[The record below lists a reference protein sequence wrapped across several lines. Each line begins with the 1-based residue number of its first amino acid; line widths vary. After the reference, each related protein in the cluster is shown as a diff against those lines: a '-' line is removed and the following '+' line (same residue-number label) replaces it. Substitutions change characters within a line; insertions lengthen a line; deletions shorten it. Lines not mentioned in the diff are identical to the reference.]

1 MLKSI
6 WTGRESFNESSPAKS
21 LRRGHRGSPL
31 AIDPAKITV
40 EPRLSYL
47 PSPIKLHDYAGG
59 VMAAFGSVVEYI
71 GSLRGLPSSRKML
84 TARRPRARY
93 VVGVGPKLQMALMT
107 NIPTWVRD
115 QVLQRV
121 SGQP

>member
-1 MLKSI
+1 MNPLQQKAYDAVTAALPLRLIPRRSRSSLGCP
-6 WTGRESFNESSPAKS
+6 TSRAPSSFTTMP
-21 LRRGHRGSPL
+21 
-31 AIDPAKITV
+31 
-40 EPRLSYL
+40 
-47 PSPIKLHDYAGG
+47 GG

-84 TARRPRARY
+84 TARRPCARY
-93 VVGVGPKLQMALMT
+93 VVGVGVKLQMALMT

>member
-1 MLKSI
+1 MNPLQQKAYDAV
-6 WTGRESFNESSPAKS
+6 TAALP
-21 LRRGHRGSPL
+21 LRL
-31 AIDPAKITV
+31 I
-40 EPRLSYL
+40 PRRSRS
-47 PSPIKLHDYAGG
+47 SPIKLHDYAAG

-93 VVGVGPKLQMALMT
+93 VVGVGPKLQIALMT
-107 NIPTWVRD
+107 NIPTWARN

>member
-1 MLKSI
+1 
-6 WTGRESFNESSPAKS
+6 
-21 LRRGHRGSPL
+21 
-31 AIDPAKITV
+31 
-40 EPRLSYL
+40 
-47 PSPIKLHDYAGG
+47 
-59 VMAAFGSVVEYI
+59 
-71 GSLRGLPSSRKML
+71 ML

-115 QVLQRV
+115 QVLRRV

>member
-1 MLKSI
+1 
-6 WTGRESFNESSPAKS
+6 
-21 LRRGHRGSPL
+21 
-31 AIDPAKITV
+31 
-40 EPRLSYL
+40 
-47 PSPIKLHDYAGG
+47 
-59 VMAAFGSVVEYI
+59 MAAFGSVVEYI

-93 VVGVGPKLQMALMT
+93 VVGVGVKLQMALMT